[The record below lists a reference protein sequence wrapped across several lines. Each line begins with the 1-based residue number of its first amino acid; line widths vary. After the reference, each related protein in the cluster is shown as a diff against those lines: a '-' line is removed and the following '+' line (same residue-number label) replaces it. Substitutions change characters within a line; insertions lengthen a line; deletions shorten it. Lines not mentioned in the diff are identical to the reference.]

1 MDPHYIST
9 VQTSRLTDDMFLG
22 LLTYGQN
29 GAAIAGAAESW
40 TISEDGTTYTFKL
53 RDHVWSDGT
62 PVTAEDFVYAWRST
76 LATETGAEYA
86 SLPYIIQGAQEG
98 PSGTAGPDRQ
108 RLRT

>member
-40 TISEDGTTYTFKL
+40 TISEDGKTYTFKL

-62 PVTAEDFVYAWRST
+62 PVTAEDFVYAWRRI
-76 LATETGAEYA
+76 LAPETGAEYA
-86 SLPYIIQGAQEG
+86 SLLYLITGAEEIG
-98 PSGTAGPDRQ
+98 RASGWERVCQ
-108 RLRT
+108 